1 MPLKN
6 FFSNLSI
13 KNKMLILYF
22 LIIFLVISVLG
33 FYSFTISKNYA
44 TNKLNS
50 TNMVMLTQIT
60 ENIRFM
66 QKDIEDMSTYLYLDS
81 GVQSFLKGDISKNAE
96 SANQQDIMLNAA
108 FSFIMNV
115 IASKGHITSVIVY
128 GEYASKPYFI
138 TTDTTTGVVDYNVV
152 KDSEIYRS
160 AAEYDGKPYWFFMED
175 KESLFFKNNAY
186 PKLVMTR
193 IIKDI
198 GNIDEKR
205 LGLLVLTI
213 NESSLR
219 QIYHKNMDVRNE
231 GIVIISESGEKISQG
246 GKYSSSSFIPVSVL
260 SNNAVGPSGSFT
272 FQSESNNFLVNYAE
286 IDNSGWKTFH
296 IVDIEYFT
304 REVNSIMWVTLMVA
318 LLCVMVSFP
327 ITLMI
332 SNFLTSPIQEL
343 LNSMNR
349 FKKGEFEEKVNFK
362 YNDEIGKLVEG
373 YNEMVQN
380 IKQLIEESY
389 LLKIKERE
397 AELNALQAQINPHF
411 LYNMLDTISW
421 RAFRRKE
428 KEISQMVRSLS
439 KVFRLSLN
447 RGKSLTKVS
456 SEKELIFYYLSL
468 QKIRFKDKLEFSLH
482 FDENILEETI
492 PKLIIQPIVENAI
505 VHGFEQT
512 SETAN
517 ISIHG
522 YSDDTFLHFLVEDDG
537 IGIEYE
543 TLDNI
548 EKNNNGEDGV
558 KPKTTGYAISNIK
571 ERLNIHYGDN
581 YNFSFKSEIGV
592 GTKVEITIPIAPIKE

>member
-1 MPLKN
+1 
-6 FFSNLSI
+6 
-13 KNKMLILYF
+13 
-22 LIIFLVISVLG
+22 
-33 FYSFTISKNYA
+33 
-44 TNKLNS
+44 
-50 TNMVMLTQIT
+50 
-60 ENIRFM
+60 
-66 QKDIEDMSTYLYLDS
+66 
-81 GVQSFLKGDISKNAE
+81 
-96 SANQQDIMLNAA
+96 
-108 FSFIMNV
+108 
-115 IASKGHITSVIVY
+115 
-128 GEYASKPYFI
+128 
-138 TTDTTTGVVDYNVV
+138 
-152 KDSEIYRS
+152 
-160 AAEYDGKPYWFFMED
+160 
-175 KESLFFKNNAY
+175 
-186 PKLVMTR
+186 
-193 IIKDI
+193 
-198 GNIDEKR
+198 
-205 LGLLVLTI
+205 
-213 NESSLR
+213 
-219 QIYHKNMDVRNE
+219 
-231 GIVIISESGEKISQG
+231 
-246 GKYSSSSFIPVSVL
+246 
-260 SNNAVGPSGSFT
+260 
-272 FQSESNNFLVNYAE
+272 
-286 IDNSGWKTFH
+286 
-296 IVDIEYFT
+296 
-304 REVNSIMWVTLMVA
+304 
-318 LLCVMVSFP
+318 
-327 ITLMI
+327 
-332 SNFLTSPIQEL
+332 
-343 LNSMNR
+343 
-349 FKKGEFEEKVNFK
+349 
-362 YNDEIGKLVEG
+362 
-373 YNEMVQN
+373 MVQN